1 MRREIYQRGSIKILA
16 ILIAGFLLVT
26 CLVLVFAQKG
36 RIGAPLERPRRVSAI
51 DSDSTIV
58 VKAGGNLQAALNSA
72 QPGDTIALEAGAVF
86 TGPITLPK
94 KKGNGWITIQS
105 SKLSQLPANR
115 RVTPADAKFMP
126 KIVSPGNNQA
136 AIRTE
141 PGAHHYRILGI
152 ETTIINDTA
161 LSRQLIRLGAADA
174 TQTPQTPRENI
185 ANNILIDRSY
195 IHSLPNS
202 QSVCVG
208 VALNSYSSQITNS
221 YIAEFHCDQTDSQAV
236 FAFNSPGDL
245 QITNNYLE
253 AASECIMFGY
263 GDAGGFVP
271 DGVLM
276 TRNTVS
282 KPLSWRG
289 RIGNVKNHL
298 EIKGGTNIRIEGN
311 LFENN
316 WADGQNGNAI
326 VFTAYGN
333 EISNVQFINNIV
345 RISGSG
351 ITISENRSTPLSH
364 HITIRNNLFQH
375 IAASAFGGEGVFL
388 KIASVPHVVVDHNTI
403 IHDGTIIQA
412 FGDDPKSP
420 DGRLKIKNFAY
431 TNNIAAHNQY
441 GIFSS
446 AGYGNLTIS
455 AYFPGSTFARNV
467 IAARWVDPSLYP
479 GNNFYP
485 SSLDGVGFINRGAG
499 NYRLAANSGY
509 KGRATDGKDIGC
521 DFDALEAAMS
531 GTSDLSASTQR

>member
-1 MRREIYQRGSIKILA
+1 MATLPIEAAMPQYVSPVLTRLRPRIF
-16 ILIAGFLLVT
+16 FLLF
-26 CLVLVFAQKG
+26 VLAL
-36 RIGAPLERPRRVSAI
+36 ITTPSAVQAE
-51 DSDSTIV
+51 TLMV
-58 VKAGGNLQAALNSA
+58 PAGGDLQAAINAA
-72 QPGDTIALEAGAVF
+72 QPGDTIVVEAGATF
-86 TGPITLPK
+86 IGTFFLPNK
-94 KKGNGWITIQS
+94 AGSSYITIQS
-105 SKLSQLPANR
+105 SRLSELPEGV
-115 RVTPADAKFMP
+115 RVSPASAALMP
-126 KIVSPGNNQA
+126 KLLSPSDNNPV
-136 AIRTE
+136 IRTE
-141 PGAHHYRILGI
+141 DYAHHWRLVGLEIAPQ
-152 ETTIINDTA
+152 NDYT
-161 LSRQLIRLGAADA
+161 SDR
-174 TQTPQTPRENI
+174 
-185 ANNILIDRSY
+185 LIDLLAPSGQSPTDMTKVPHHIIIDRCY
-195 IHSLPNS
+195 VHSLPNNRA
-202 QSVCVG
+202 VVVG
-208 VALNSYSSQITNS
+208 ISLNSAFSEVTNS
-221 YIAEFHCDQTDSQAV
+221 YVSEIHGSRTDSQAI
-236 FAFNSPGDL
+236 FAYNGPGDL
-245 QITNNYLE
+245 NITNNYLE
-253 AASECIMFGY
+253 AESECVLFGY
-263 GDAGGFVP
+263 GEAGGINPKNIQFR
-271 DGVLM
+271 
-276 TRNTVS
+276 RNHVS
-282 KPLSWRG
+282 RPIWWRH
-289 RIGNVKNHL
+289 RYVNVKNLL
-298 EIKGGTNIRIEGN
+298 EMKGGTNVIIEGN

-316 WADGQNGNAI
+316 WAQGQNGNAV